1 MEIRMAGTGTAN
13 PQQHL
18 PRPRLWHRH
27 VPKLAWLLPFDEL
40 KGLDDAASYFPVAS
54 LA

>member
-1 MEIRMAGTGTAN
+1 MEIRMAGTGTADL
-13 PQQHL
+13 QQHL